1 MKHPPGPQGLPKL
14 LGLLR
19 KRKKNPIGLYEEIF
33 AEYGDVVYFKLG
45 PFRFAMLNDAEAIE
59 KILQT
64 ESRHMQKSTGYK
76 RFALIVG
83 KGLLVSEG
91 DLWKR
96 QRRMM
101 SWAFSQKNIERIY
114 PVIQSET
121 ENLLRSWQEKSEVD
135 LAEEMNRVTLQII
148 SLSLFGKSQLTESK
162 DIRLGLQKI
171 LGYLQTTRHLW
182 FQLLLSPIPFI
193 DKRALALYLE
203 KNMPEP
209 KAKKFFGSI
218 EEIRK
223 VVDGMIETRKAAGKE
238 ENFLDAMIRSTDP
251 EDESKMTPEQL
262 RDEAVNML
270 IAGHETTANALTWT
284 LHLLLSNP
292 TVAKKAREEV
302 LAECPGKTPTFAQ
315 SQKLHYLKA
324 VFEEAMRLYPPFW
337 RISRINDS
345 DIEVGG
351 YTIPAGTNII
361 ASIYTI
367 QRSSRYWE
375 NPSEFKPER
384 FLEGKKPVKFS
395 YLPFGGGPRVCIG
408 QGLAFAEALCLLAGI
423 LKNTELESLLK
434 IEPEYF
440 MSLTLQ
446 PKNGYP
452 VRIKK
457 GMKV

>member
-1 MKHPPGPQGLPKL
+1 MKHPPGPRSLPKL
-14 LGLLR
+14 LALLR

-45 PFRFAMLNDAEAIE
+45 NYRFAMLNDAEAIE
-59 KILQT
+59 KVLQT

-91 DLWKR
+91 ELWKR

-114 PVIQSET
+114 PVIQRET
-121 ENLLRSWQEKSEVD
+121 EKLLRSWKENTKVD

-148 SLSLFGKSQLTESK
+148 SLSLFGKSQLSESRE
-162 DIRLGLQKI
+162 IRHGLQKI

-182 FQLLLSPIPFI
+182 LQLLLSPIPFI
-193 DKRALALYLE
+193 DKRALALSLE

-209 KAKKFFGSI
+209 RARKFFGSI
-218 EEIRK
+218 DQIRK
-223 VVDGMIETRKAAGKE
+223 IVDEMIETRKGLGRE

-251 EDESKMTPEQL
+251 EDESKMSPEQL

-284 LHLLLSNP
+284 LHLLLTHP
-292 TVAKKAREEV
+292 DVAKKAKEEV
-302 LAECPGKTPTFAQ
+302 QKECASDTPSFPET
-315 SQKLHYLKA
+315 QKLNYLKA
-324 VFEEAMRLYPPFW
+324 IFEEAMRLYPPFW

-345 DIEVGG
+345 DIELGG

-367 QRSSRYWE
+367 QRSERYWE
-375 NPSEFKPER
+375 NPLEFRPER
-384 FLEGKKPVKFS
+384 FLDGKKPAKFS

-408 QGLAFAEALCLLAGI
+408 QGLAFAEALCILSGI
-423 LKNTELESLLK
+423 LKNVELESLTK
-434 IEPEYF
+434 AEVEYF

-446 PKNGYP
+446 PKDGYP

-457 GMKV
+457 GMGI